1 MKEQEN
7 QTNKKRNRYIEAN
20 KEMLE
25 VDTPEKAEIIKN
37 LPDNN
42 KEYTNIEKPKFN
54 PALWRDKEKQII
66 EELAN
71 DIYGSK
77 SCDTSFEENCKL
89 LAYDLVTLGWIKLNE
104 NSVVLSKA
112 KYEMLTACSSYEG
125 VIGKLKDE
133 YIRGSK
139 ETAEKVIMD
148 FYHELI
154 TSFKGRVIT
163 YDSFCKIA
171 QKHNI
176 EIPRETF
183 TLAELEAKHEDVE
196 IKGS

>member
-1 MKEQEN
+1 MK
-7 QTNKKRNRYIEAN
+7 
-20 KEMLE
+20 
-25 VDTPEKAEIIKN
+25 
-37 LPDNN
+37 
-42 KEYTNIEKPKFN
+42 
-54 PALWRDKEKQII
+54 DKEILKLEILDCADI
-66 EELAN
+66 KLAYL
-71 DIYGSK
+71 DDMRISK
-77 SCDTSFEENCKL
+77 SKPLSLMHNIFTIACRKDYILE
-89 LAYDLVTLGWIKLNE
+89 ALGISKD
-104 NSVVLSKA
+104 SVVLSREELQNIKTLE
-112 KYEMLTACSSYEG
+112 YMN
-125 VIGKLKDE
+125 GKT
-133 YIRGSK
+133 RGSTEVLGIHLEQLEKVEKKARK

-196 IKGS
+196 IKE